1 MTRISPKKFIKP
13 GMLMKL
19 IGSIL
24 TIFLLISCGEEQEKV
39 NPVEENIT
47 ESVYASGI
55 VKSSDQYQVF
65 SPVNGIIQ
73 RIFVTEGDSIKQGGS
88 ILQVTN
94 ELARLN
100 IEGAQLG
107 VESASI
113 NANRDKLNELQAN
126 INFLKTKVQNDS
138 ILMERQRRL
147 WDQQIG
153 TRIELEQ
160 RELAYQNSIAAY
172 DAAVSRY
179 RDLQRQINF
188 ASEQSRNNLRI
199 SRTAAGDF
207 TIKSNMN
214 GKVYSILKEE
224 GEMVNTQT
232 PIAVIG
238 GDGEFILELQVD
250 EYDIGKIIPGQKV
263 LITMDSYKNDVF
275 EAEVTRIL
283 PLMNERTRSFTVEAT
298 FTKRPA
304 ALFPNLTT
312 EANIV
317 LQTKPKAITI
327 PRDYLVNDSMV
338 IMADGEKR
346 KVVTGV
352 MDFQK
357 VEILSG
363 LTTSDEIMKPVE

>member
-19 IGSIL
+19 NGSIL
-24 TIFLLISCGEEQEKV
+24 TICLLISCGEEQEKV

-199 SRTAAGDF
+199 SKTAAGDF

-357 VEILSG
+357 VEILRG

>member
-1 MTRISPKKFIKP
+1 MISISPTNSNKP

-19 IGSIL
+19 IGSLLI
-24 TIFLLISCGEEQEKV
+24 IFFFISCGEEQEKI

-73 RIFVTEGDSIKQGGS
+73 RIFVTEGDSIKKGGS
-88 ILQVTN
+88 ILQVKN
-94 ELARLN
+94 EQAQLN

-113 NANRDKLNELQAN
+113 NANRDKLNELRAN

-160 RELAYQNSIAAY
+160 RELAYRNSIAAY

-179 RDLQRQINF
+179 RDLQTQINL
-188 ASEQSRNNLRI
+188 ASEQSRNNLRL
-199 SRTAAGDF
+199 SKTVAGDF

-214 GKVYSILKEE
+214 GKVYSLFRNE

-238 GDGEFILELQVD
+238 GDGEFMLELQVD
-250 EYDIGKIIPGQKV
+250 EYDIGKIVPGQKV
-263 LITMDSYKNDVF
+263 LITMDSYKNEVF

-283 PLMNERTRSFTVEAT
+283 PLMNERTRSFTVEAI
-298 FTKRPA
+298 FTKRPD
-304 ALFPNLTT
+304 ALYPNLTT
-312 EANIV
+312 EANII
-317 LQTKPKAITI
+317 LQTKEKAITI
-327 PRDYLVNDSMV
+327 PRDYLINDSMV

>member
-1 MTRISPKKFIKP
+1 MISISPTNSNKP
-13 GMLMKL
+13 RMLMKL
-19 IGSIL
+19 IGSLLI
-24 TIFLLISCGEEQEKV
+24 IFFFISCGEEQEKV

-73 RIFVTEGDSIKQGGS
+73 RIFVTEGDSIKKGGS
-88 ILQVTN
+88 ILQVKN
-94 ELARLN
+94 EQAQLN

-113 NANRDKLNELQAN
+113 NANRDKLNELRAN

-160 RELAYQNSIAAY
+160 RELAYRNSIAAY

-179 RDLQRQINF
+179 RDLQTQIKL
-188 ASEQSRNNLRI
+188 ASEQSRNNLRM
-199 SRTAAGDF
+199 SKTVAGDF

-214 GKVYSILKEE
+214 GKVYSLFRNE

-238 GDGEFILELQVD
+238 GDGEFMLELQVD
-250 EYDIGKIIPGQKV
+250 EYDIGKIVPGQKV
-263 LITMDSYKNDVF
+263 LITMDSYKNEVF

-283 PLMNERTRSFTVEAT
+283 PLMNERTRSFTVEAI
-298 FTKRPA
+298 FTKRPE
-304 ALFPNLTT
+304 ALYPNLTT
-312 EANIV
+312 EANII
-317 LQTKPKAITI
+317 LQTKEKAITI
-327 PRDYLVNDSMV
+327 PRDYLINDSMV

>member
-1 MTRISPKKFIKP
+1 MISISPTNSNKP

-19 IGSIL
+19 IGSLLI
-24 TIFLLISCGEEQEKV
+24 IFFFISCGEEQEKV

-73 RIFVTEGDSIKQGGS
+73 RIFVTEGDSIKKGGS
-88 ILQVTN
+88 ILQVKN
-94 ELARLN
+94 EQAQLN

-107 VESASI
+107 VESASV
-113 NANRDKLNELQAN
+113 NANRDKLNELRAN

-138 ILMERQRRL
+138 ILMKRQRRL

-160 RELAYQNSIAAY
+160 RELAYRNSIAAY

-179 RDLQRQINF
+179 RDLQTQINL
-188 ASEQSRNNLRI
+188 ASEQSRNNLRL
-199 SRTAAGDF
+199 SKTVAGDF

-214 GKVYSILKEE
+214 GKVYSLFRNE

-238 GDGEFILELQVD
+238 GDGEFMLELQVD
-250 EYDIGKIIPGQKV
+250 EYDIGKIVPGQKV
-263 LITMDSYKNDVF
+263 LITMDSYKNEVF

-283 PLMNERTRSFTVEAT
+283 PLMNERTRSFTVEAI
-298 FTKRPA
+298 FTKRPD
-304 ALFPNLTT
+304 ALYPNLTT
-312 EANIV
+312 EANII
-317 LQTKPKAITI
+317 LQTKEKAITI
-327 PRDYLVNDSMV
+327 PRDYLINDSMV

>member
-19 IGSIL
+19 NGSIL
-24 TIFLLISCGEEQEKV
+24 TICLLISCGEEQEKV

-199 SRTAAGDF
+199 SKTAAGDF

>member
-1 MTRISPKKFIKP
+1 MISISPTNSNKP

-19 IGSIL
+19 IGSLLI
-24 TIFLLISCGEEQEKV
+24 IFFFISCGEEQEKV

-73 RIFVTEGDSIKQGGS
+73 RIFVTEGDSIKKGGS
-88 ILQVTN
+88 ILQVKN
-94 ELARLN
+94 EQAQLN

-113 NANRDKLNELQAN
+113 NANRDKLNELRAN

-160 RELAYQNSIAAY
+160 RELAYRNSIAAY

-179 RDLQRQINF
+179 RDLQTQINL
-188 ASEQSRNNLRI
+188 ASEQSRNNLRL
-199 SRTAAGDF
+199 SKTVAGDF

-214 GKVYSILKEE
+214 GKVYSLFRNE

-238 GDGEFILELQVD
+238 GDGEFMLELQVD
-250 EYDIGKIIPGQKV
+250 EYDIGKIVLGQKV
-263 LITMDSYKNDVF
+263 LITMDSYKNEVF

-283 PLMNERTRSFTVEAT
+283 PLMNERTRSFTVEAI
-298 FTKRPA
+298 FTKRPD
-304 ALFPNLTT
+304 ALYPNLTT
-312 EANIV
+312 EANII
-317 LQTKPKAITI
+317 LQTKEKAITI

-338 IMADGEKR
+338 IMADGKKR

>member
-1 MTRISPKKFIKP
+1 MISISPTNSNKP

-19 IGSIL
+19 IGSLLI
-24 TIFLLISCGEEQEKV
+24 IFFFISCGEEQEKV

-73 RIFVTEGDSIKQGGS
+73 RIFVTEGDSIKKGGS
-88 ILQVTN
+88 ILQVKN
-94 ELARLN
+94 EQAQLN

-113 NANRDKLNELQAN
+113 NANRDKLNELRAN

-160 RELAYQNSIAAY
+160 RELAYRNSIAAY

-179 RDLQRQINF
+179 RDLQTQINL
-188 ASEQSRNNLRI
+188 ASEQSRNNLRL
-199 SRTAAGDF
+199 SKTVAGDF

-214 GKVYSILKEE
+214 GKVYSLFRNE

-238 GDGEFILELQVD
+238 GDGEFMLELQVD
-250 EYDIGKIIPGQKV
+250 EYDIGKIVPGQKV
-263 LITMDSYKNDVF
+263 LITMDSYKNEVF

-283 PLMNERTRSFTVEAT
+283 PLMNERTRSFTVEAI
-298 FTKRPA
+298 FTKRPD
-304 ALFPNLTT
+304 ALYPNLTT
-312 EANIV
+312 EANII
-317 LQTKPKAITI
+317 LQTKEKAITI
-327 PRDYLVNDSMV
+327 PRDYLINDSMV

>member
-1 MTRISPKKFIKP
+1 MISISPTNSNKP

-19 IGSIL
+19 IGSLLI
-24 TIFLLISCGEEQEKV
+24 IFFFISCGEEQEKV

-73 RIFVTEGDSIKQGGS
+73 RIFVTEGDSIKKGGS
-88 ILQVTN
+88 ILQVKN
-94 ELARLN
+94 EQAQLN

-113 NANRDKLNELQAN
+113 NANRDKLNELRAN

-160 RELAYQNSIAAY
+160 RELAYRNSIAAY
-172 DAAVSRY
+172 EAAVSRY
-179 RDLQRQINF
+179 RDLQTQINL
-188 ASEQSRNNLRI
+188 ASEQSRNNLRM
-199 SRTAAGDF
+199 SKTVAGDF

-214 GKVYSILKEE
+214 GKVYSLFRNE

-238 GDGEFILELQVD
+238 GDGEFMLELQVD
-250 EYDIGKIIPGQKV
+250 EYDIGKIVPGQKV
-263 LITMDSYKNDVF
+263 LITMDSYKNEVF

-283 PLMNERTRSFTVEAT
+283 PLMNERTRSFTVEAI
-298 FTKRPA
+298 FTKRPD
-304 ALFPNLTT
+304 ALYPNLTT
-312 EANIV
+312 EANII
-317 LQTKPKAITI
+317 LQTKEKAITI
-327 PRDYLVNDSMV
+327 PRDYLINDSMV